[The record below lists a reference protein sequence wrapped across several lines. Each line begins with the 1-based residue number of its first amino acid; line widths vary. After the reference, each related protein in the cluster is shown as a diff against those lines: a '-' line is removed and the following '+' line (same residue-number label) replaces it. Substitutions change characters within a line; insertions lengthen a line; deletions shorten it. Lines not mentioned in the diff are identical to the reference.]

1 MNYSPKEILSFVE
14 ENDVKFIRL
23 TFTDIYGQLK
33 NIAIMPDQLSYA
45 FEHGI
50 AFDATTLA
58 GCHAD
63 LLLFPDISTLSVLP
77 WRPKSGRVIRFFCNI
92 MCTDGAPY
100 KGDLRHELSSYIEK
114 MRKKN
119 YTCEIGTK
127 CEFYLFNT
135 DDEGEPTRTPHDQA
149 SYLDIAPLDKCENVR
164 REICLS
170 LEEMG
175 FSPQSSRHTHGP
187 GQNEIDFT
195 RSDVLTAADNM
206 IYYKTVVKNVAAQN
220 GLFAT
225 FMPKPI
231 EKKPGCG
238 LHISIAVKNG
248 GEFIFSPSADT
259 QTEKGSQFI
268 AGILNRIR
276 EITCFLNPI
285 TNSYKRL
292 GENFAPKYVNW
303 SFENHSQLIRIPYT
317 AGGKHPRIEV
327 RSADAACNPYIVFKL
342 LLAAGFEGIENHSVL
357 GKDTFTCSS
366 TGNFA
371 ELPNNLEEALK
382 LAKSS
387 GFVKE
392 NLSPEIYEAVFKR
405 LEYDLTEY
413 NSSDNKPA
421 FENENYFKII

>member
-1 MNYSPKEILSFVE
+1 MNYTPKEILSFVE

-23 TFTDIYGQLK
+23 TFTDIYGNLK
-33 NIAIMPDQLSYA
+33 NIAIMPDELPYA

-50 AFDATTLA
+50 PFDATALA
-58 GCHAD
+58 GCHSD

-92 MCTDGAPY
+92 KCTDGTEY
-100 KGDLRHELSSYIEK
+100 KGDLRNELTEYINTLK
-114 MRKKN
+114 GQG
-119 YTCEIGTK
+119 YSCEIGTK

-135 DDEGEPTRTPHDQA
+135 DDNGDPTKIPHDNA

-175 FSPQSSRHTHGP
+175 FNPQSSRHTYGP
-187 GQNEIDFT
+187 GQNEIDFK
-195 RSDVLTAADNM
+195 RSDVLSAADNM
-206 IYYKTVVKNVAAQN
+206 VYYKTVVKNIAAQN

-231 EKKPGCG
+231 ENQPGSG
-238 LHISIAVKNG
+238 LHISIAIKKDN
-248 GEFIFSPSADT
+248 EHIFSPT
-259 QTEKGSQFI
+259 PENQTEIGSHFV

-285 TNSYKRL
+285 TNSYKRF

-303 SFENHSQLIRIPYT
+303 SFENRSQLIRIPYT
-317 AGGKHPRIEV
+317 AGKHPRIEI

-342 LLAAGFEGIENHSVL
+342 LLAAGFEGIDNKTVL
-357 GKDTFTCSS
+357 SQKTFTGD
-366 TGNFA
+366 TPAKFD
-371 ELPNNLEEALK
+371 ELPESLREAVE
-382 LAKSS
+382 LAKASD
-387 GFVKE
+387 FVKM
-392 NLSPEIYEAVFKR
+392 NLSPEIYDAVFSN
-405 LEYDLTEY
+405 LDYTLTKY
-413 NSSDNKPA
+413 NMADDKIK
-421 FENENYFKII
+421 FEDEFYFNSI